1 MYAVFAP
8 ADEGCRKEME
18 KKIKIAKGLINYK
31 PYPKEL
37 VSRVTRRDITGVT
50 AAATNVPTW
59 TPPITPTVTL
69 RKAER
74 TWGIA
79 PISPRL

>member
-1 MYAVFAP
+1 MQFSRPQTKAV
-8 ADEGCRKEME
+8 GKKWR